1 LLPVRLPAV
10 ARADADDDLDG
21 ERRNPMA
28 TEPRPR
34 GAERGDAWGED
45 LHQPP
50 AVPSVLV
57 YDVGVG
63 VPGFAPYAEPSRTP
77 IFAER

>member
-1 LLPVRLPAV
+1 
-10 ARADADDDLDG
+10 
-21 ERRNPMA
+21 MA